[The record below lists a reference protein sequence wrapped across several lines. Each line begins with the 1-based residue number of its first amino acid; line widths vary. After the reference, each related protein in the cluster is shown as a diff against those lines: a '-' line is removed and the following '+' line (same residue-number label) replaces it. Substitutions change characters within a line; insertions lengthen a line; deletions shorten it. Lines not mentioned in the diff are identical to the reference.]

1 MLLRVA
7 LLGLFV
13 GACTSSEPPPRAA
26 STPPATATPTSP
38 STASSSDPTPST
50 PASVAVVGD
59 VFEGTIVG
67 EGPIG
72 DGACVQKSYEV
83 EPTAG
88 ARLWIHFE
96 RCGAAGPSPATGGLE
111 GLDVGGTYRFTV
123 RRGASENFGR
133 GAILLAAEKL

>member
-1 MLLRVA
+1 MLPRAA
-7 LLGLFV
+7 LLGLLV

-26 STPPATATPTSP
+26 STPPATRA
-38 STASSSDPTPST
+38 STA
-50 PASVAVVGD
+50 VAVPTASPEVPPTAP
-59 VFEGTIVG
+59 EAA
-67 EGPIG
+67 P
-72 DGACVQKSYEV
+72 DGACVQKSYEL

-96 RCGAAGPSPATGGLE
+96 RCGASGPSPATGALE

-123 RRGASENFGR
+123 RRGASKNFGD